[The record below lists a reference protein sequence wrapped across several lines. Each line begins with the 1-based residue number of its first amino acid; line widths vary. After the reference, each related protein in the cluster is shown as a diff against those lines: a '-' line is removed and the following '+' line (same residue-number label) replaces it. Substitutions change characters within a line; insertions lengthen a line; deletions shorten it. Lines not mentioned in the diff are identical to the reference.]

1 MLYLNHTKG
10 GRGSSPNKGV
20 GAAVVGEGWVDQIP
34 PYQATSGGAAMTIQQ
49 KNSRKGATKT
59 NRTGSSWMERVLAW
73 APSLPGRGL
82 AISSCPGGW
91 LGYVM
96 EPWRSTEQTRAHT
109 GLYPAAVPCCH
120 TPSLSLPD
128 VNKAFSAPTA
138 CDPC

>member
-49 KNSRKGATKT
+49 KNSRKGAAKT

-82 AISSCPGGW
+82 AISSCPGGVAGVRHGA
-91 LGYVM
+91 LEKYGADTG
-96 EPWRSTEQTRAHT
+96 PRRA
-109 GLYPAAVPCCH
+109 LPRCSAV
-120 TPSLSLPD
+120 LPH
-128 VNKAFSAPTA
+128 SQPQS
-138 CDPC
+138 P